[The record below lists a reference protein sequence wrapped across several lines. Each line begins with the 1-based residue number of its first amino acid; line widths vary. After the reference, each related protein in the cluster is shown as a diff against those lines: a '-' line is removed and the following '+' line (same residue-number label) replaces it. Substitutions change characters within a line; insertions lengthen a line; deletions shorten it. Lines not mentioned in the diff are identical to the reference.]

1 MTEERRPWQDV
12 EWAEL
17 SLVELAKL
25 TLEERRDYIY
35 GRRIKELEAESAEI
49 SAHRDRLNKI
59 LRTLEGSELAGS
71 CDWGFC
77 DREADG
83 WRRAD
88 DFGDFLPVCAQHME
102 AYERIGEQNAALV
115 AEIAELKERLGN
127 AFDFPNHNALASVEG
142 EQG

>member
-1 MTEERRPWQDV
+1 MSLNVSLSFEEKILNALAHVPHKRGENFMVRQR
-12 EWAEL
+12 AEFDAIRKVL
-17 SLVELAKL
+17 QPLYEQN
-25 TLEERRDYIY
+25 
-35 GRRIKELEAESAEI
+35 AEI

-102 AYERIGEQNAALV
+102 AYETLQAQYAALV
-115 AEIAELKERLGN
+115 TA
-127 AFDFPNHNALASVEG
+127 
-142 EQG
+142 